1 MLNFVIIK
9 ALKIADILESG
20 GNITLSINAKDLNE
34 FGRKMLMEAKAEFEA
49 AILAENEERYLSPA
63 ETAKMLSV
71 DESTLWRWRK
81 QQYFVPTY
89 IGGKPRYR
97 LSSIKK
103 LLSGGDS
110 L

>member
-1 MLNFVIIK
+1 MR
-9 ALKIADILESG
+9 IADILEAG
-20 GNITLSINAKDLNE
+20 GNVTLSVSANDLNE
-34 FGRKMLMEAKAEFEA
+34 FGRTMLREAKAEFEA

-63 ETAKMLSV
+63 ETAKMLDV

-81 QQYFVPTY
+81 QEYFVPIR

-97 LSSIKK
+97 LSDIKK
-103 LLSGGDS
+103 LLTGGDK